1 MRLICNNYIATT
13 MATSVSKYNHRLNDR
28 VMPLAVLQQRYI
40 VHDAPV
46 GDLKLADIERGFEN
60 TPVHVLCIQVHGLD
74 RDLRGSPCIQKDK
87 SKSVHPSSS
96 VYS

>member
-46 GDLKLADIERGFEN
+46 GDLKLTDIERGFEN
-60 TPVHVLCIQVHGLD
+60 TPVHVLCIASAWVRSRFERLTMH
-74 RDLRGSPCIQKDK
+74 SKDK